1 MKKISLKSIEKY
13 IKKCIQTL
21 ISLKVINHN
30 IKNQKRLKRNK
41 DKIKIKQLKR
51 ILSTDNIM

>member
-30 IKNQKRLKRNK
+30 IKKQKRLKRNK